1 MKPTAF
7 FISEIPSISHSF
19 NASVTELHPTCQGNL
34 GKTRQCCNSSRRSP
48 IPAAAAGGERS
59 RSELSTLHWGCSR
72 SGPLASIKLL
82 DWAPQMISAT
92 VEPHAEPLTSQTYD
106 TNPLWP
112 CELMWREMGLA
123 PPCLQGLGS
132 PWRAPGLK
140 MLLQPHLC

>member
-1 MKPTAF
+1 MEPTSF
-7 FISEIPSISHSF
+7 FISEIPNISHSF
-19 NASVTELHPTCQGNL
+19 NASVTELHPTSQGNL
-34 GKTRQCCNSSRRSP
+34 GKTSQSSNASHRSP
-48 IPAAAAGGERS
+48 IPAGAAGGERS
-59 RSELSTLHWGCSR
+59 RSEQNALHWGCSR

-82 DWAPQMISAT
+82 DLAPQMISAT
-92 VEPHAEPLTSQTYD
+92 VEPHAELLTSQTYD

-112 CELMWREMGLA
+112 CELMQREMRLA